1 MIFLNESIF
10 EEDGFKNGTGILII
24 KNSTYVDLIMLD
36 EEEFDESED
45 DLDLT
50 AFLKKNGYN
59 LDELWSEGYNI
70 YYGHVTG
77 TIFQIE
83 VNLSLPS

>member
-1 MIFLNESIF
+1 MIFLNKSIF

-50 AFLKKNGYN
+50 DFLKKNGYN
-59 LDELWSEGYNI
+59 LDELWSEGYSI

-77 TIFQIE
+77 IIFQIE
-83 VNLSLPS
+83 LNLSLPS

>member
-10 EEDGFKNGTGILII
+10 EEDGFKNGAGILII
-24 KNSTYVDLIMLD
+24 KDSAYVDLLMLD
-36 EEEFDESED
+36 EEELDDSEE

-50 AFLKKNGYN
+50 GFLKKNGYD

-70 YYGHVTG
+70 YYGHVSG

-83 VNLSLPS
+83 LNLSLPS

>member
-10 EEDGFKNGTGILII
+10 EEDGFKNGAGILII